1 MTRTGDL
8 REDDTVIT
16 PLDPE
21 RSATSPFHSQGMM
34 ITHPTKMIFVA
45 GQVGVTADG
54 RVGNGVAEQTQIAF
68 ANVHAVLAEGGVGP
82 KSILKH
88 TIYLTDD
95 AHIAAFVE
103 AGREW
108 LPDPRPAATLLIV
121 GQLANPDLLVQIE
134 AVAAA

>member
-1 MTRTGDL
+1 M
-8 REDDTVIT
+8 IT
-16 PLDPE
+16 PLDPA
-21 RSATSPFHSQGMM
+21 RSTTSPFHSQGMM
-34 ITHPTKMIFVA
+34 ITDPGKMIFVA

-54 RVGNGVAEQTQIAF
+54 RVGEGVTEQTQIAF

-82 KSILKH
+82 ESILKH

-95 AHIAAFVE
+95 SHIAEFVE
-103 AGREW
+103 AGRQW